1 MTMGYSTAL
10 RNAQMDAKTTAVG
23 AAGKFQLYDGT
34 RPATGGTATNKLAE
48 FTLGS
53 PFAPG
58 SAAGVLSP
66 TLPSATTGLLAG
78 TATWGRLTTSGG
90 TFVSDYSVGTTGT
103 DVILNTTTV
112 SIGAAVSITA
122 WSETCGNP

>member
-34 RPATGGTATNKLAE
+34 RPATGGAATVKLAE
-48 FTLGS
+48 FTTGT

-58 SAAGVLSP
+58 AAAGVLSP
-66 TLPSATTGLLAG
+66 TLPASTTGLAAG
-78 TATWGRLTTSGG
+78 VATWGRLTTSAG
-90 TFVSDYSVGTTGT
+90 TFVADYSVGTAAT